1 MKNIPVTTEKYYLL
15 KLIEEIEIFM
25 ERMRWGV
32 IYRDVK
38 GSSIKTNTWVKE
50 SEDTTSNR

>member
-25 ERMRWGV
+25 ERMGWGV